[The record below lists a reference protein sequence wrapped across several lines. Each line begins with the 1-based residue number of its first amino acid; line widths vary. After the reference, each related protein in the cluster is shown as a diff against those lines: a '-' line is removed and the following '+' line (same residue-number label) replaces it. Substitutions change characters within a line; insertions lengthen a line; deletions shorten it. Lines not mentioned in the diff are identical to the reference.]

1 MEIKTFE
8 DLIEWVRLL
17 HSHLASS
24 MKGSVAG
31 NGNEQAR
38 ALLTYLSDHE
48 QELTRITREFE
59 RQADTKALQTRLYDY
74 IEHKPINRGPTS
86 DTHYATMSYDEICA
100 EIFHFHDEVIAL
112 YKALA
117 SKAEIPEAKAL
128 MEELQEMEE
137 HQAMRLATQTGS
149 GRDL

>member
-8 DLIEWVRLL
+8 DLIEWVRKL
-17 HSHLASS
+17 HAHLAIS
-24 MKGSVAG
+24 MKSSAES

-38 ALLTYLSDHE
+38 ALLIYLSDHE
-48 QELTRITREFE
+48 QELTRITEEFE
-59 RQADTKALQTRLYDY
+59 RQADAKALKTRLYDY
-74 IEHKPINRGPTS
+74 IEHKPIKRGPRP
-86 DTHYATMSYDEICA
+86 DTHYANMSYDEICA

-137 HQAMRLATQTGS
+137 HEAMRLATQTGS